1 MSANSVATSPAAA
14 IAARAMR
21 HLTAPIDNMTILLG
35 TPQAAHLRGL
45 PKPYEQF
52 CGPQRD
58 MEGGQQS
65 PKDFKRVKLHA
76 NEFPG
81 E

>member
-1 MSANSVATSPAAA
+1 MSENSVETSPAAA
-14 IAARAMR
+14 IAARAIR
-21 HLTAPIDNMTILLG
+21 HLTAPIDSMTIPLG
-35 TPQAAHLRGL
+35 APQAAHPRGL

-52 CGPQRD
+52 CGQRRE

-65 PKDFKRVKLHA
+65 LKDFKRVKLHA
-76 NEFPG
+76 TEFPG